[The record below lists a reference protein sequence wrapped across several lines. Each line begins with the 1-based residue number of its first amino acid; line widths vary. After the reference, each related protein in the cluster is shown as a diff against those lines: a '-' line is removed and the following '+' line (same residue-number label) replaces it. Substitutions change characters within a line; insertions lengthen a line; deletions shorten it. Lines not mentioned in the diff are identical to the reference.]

1 MDVRVAITLAVTSV
15 STWER
20 FFRAAAGLNIDKNDI
35 KRHQDFIDA
44 RLPSLVARAEA
55 VAKANGRD
63 LIELW
68 DLPITAGLQACL
80 HEFDKLDADLD
91 LTSALREITPLPPT
105 DFDYSEQTR
114 NNLVS
119 VAGGV
124 SVALARVLRLLDP
137 DVKNPQTTHWER
149 AERLFAV
156 LL

>member
-1 MDVRVAITLAVTSV
+1 M
-15 STWER
+15 
-20 FFRAAAGLNIDKNDI
+20 
-35 KRHQDFIDA
+35 
-44 RLPSLVARAEA
+44 RAEA

-63 LIELW
+63 LIEFW

-91 LTSALREITPLPPT
+91 LTRALREITPLPPT

-124 SVALARVLRLLDP
+124 SVALARALRLLDP

-149 AERLFAV
+149 AGRLFDV

>member
-1 MDVRVAITLAVTSV
+1 VKAAMTLTVTSV
-15 STWER
+15 NTWER

-44 RLPSLVARAEA
+44 RLRSLVVRAEA
-55 VAKANGRD
+55 VAKANRRD
-63 LIELW
+63 VIELW

-80 HEFDKLDADLD
+80 HEFEKVNADVD
-91 LTSALREITPLPPT
+91 LTKALREITPLPPT

-114 NNLVS
+114 DNLVYL
-119 VAGGV
+119 AGGV

-149 AERLFAV
+149 AERLFDV

>member
-1 MDVRVAITLAVTSV
+1 MTLAVTSV

-35 KRHQDFIDA
+35 KRHQDFLDA
-44 RLPSLVARAEA
+44 RLRSLVVRAEA

-68 DLPITAGLQACL
+68 DLPITAGLQTCM

-91 LTSALREITPLPPT
+91 LTTAVREFTPLPPT

-114 NNLVS
+114 DGLVS

-124 SVALARVLRLLDP
+124 SVALGRALQLLDP
-137 DVKNPQTTHWER
+137 EVKNPRTTHWER
-149 AERLFAV
+149 AEQLFEV